1 MGVKQLTRTAD
12 ARRGYYFV
20 PGMLGQWEPADGNGS
35 ES

>member
-1 MGVKQLTRTAD
+1 MGVKQFTRTAD

-20 PGMLGQWEPADGNGS
+20 PGILGQWEHADWIGS